1 LFPLVA
7 LATAAGVLSL
17 GLAVLTSWALM
28 TAFLLILEAEMEGT
42 GRRPQTVSNIDH
54 LPSMPALLPK

>member
-7 LATAAGVLSL
+7 LATAAGLLSL

-28 TAFLLILEAEMEGT
+28 TTFLHILETETEGH
-42 GRRPQTVSNIDH
+42 GRRPKTVSNMDH